1 MRAIILGV
9 WALGACTININ
20 SYNSVPVVDIASDW
34 VGSHQSYDRSQLRE
48 FLGVD
53 PVRTE
58 WCAAFV
64 NSVLAAA
71 GIPGSASVHHNPL
84 LARSFLTWGEGV
96 SRENIQPGDVVVF
109 PRGWEGWQGHVGFYV
124 ETVWEDDVEYWAI
137 LGGNQQNSVSV
148 DLYPA
153 SRAIGIRRWAD
164 IDS

>member
-1 MRAIILGV
+1 MRAIILSV

-20 SYNSVPVVDIASDW
+20 HYTSDPAIEIASAW

-71 GIPGSASVHHNPL
+71 GIPGSESVHHNPL

-153 SRAIGIRRWAD
+153 SRAIGIRRWVD
-164 IDS
+164 IGS